1 MNRSLTAVHVP
12 LVAKV
17 ISLLRLSEAVV
28 LSTVLAFGAGVLL
41 LLFPRLS
48 PIALIL
54 GGGCIAA
61 WLAYPFFG

>member
-1 MNRSLTAVHVP
+1 
-12 LVAKV
+12 
-17 ISLLRLSEAVV
+17 
-28 LSTVLAFGAGVLL
+28 LSTVLAFGARTLL

-61 WLAYPFFG
+61 GLAYRVVG